1 MDNQT
6 AMMQGMP
13 GGSQSELVIRTLYQ
27 IASEYEKG
35 LERQIQRILSLGLER
50 FDLDIGILS
59 TVHNETYTIFKQV
72 SPTDISLNDGDSFP
86 LGDTYCSVTL
96 GANGPV
102 GFEHV
107 AETDLSTHPA
117 YTNFGLEAYIG
128 VPVYVRGKVYGTLN
142 FSSPKPRPR
151 AFSEVDVEALQLMAS
166 WVGSELSRRQTE
178 EDLIKAKELLEKQ
191 SLEDPLTHLY
201 NRRGVEDK
209 LGRLAM
215 RSRCEGSALMGI
227 VIDVDDFKSINDL
240 YGHSTGDEVLTAIA
254 QVISNSVRPNDICGR
269 VGGDEFI
276 VLLPSCALA
285 EAEIVGEQL
294 RCAVHGLQVASETAE
309 IRPSVSVAVG
319 PLSGD
324 AERVTDALALSASAL
339 RSAKTTGKNVVSGW
353 ALPDSVG

>member
-1 MDNQT
+1 MDRQTPTNQAT
-6 AMMQGMP
+6 TR
-13 GGSQSELVIRTLYQ
+13 GSQSELVIRTLYQ

-35 LERQIQRILSLGLER
+35 LERQLQRILTLGLER

-59 TVHNETYTIFKQV
+59 TVRDDTYTIFKQV
-72 SPTDISLNDGDSFP
+72 SPTDVSLNDGDSFP
-86 LGDTYCSVTL
+86 LGNTYCSVTL
-96 GANGPV
+96 GAKGPV

-117 YTNFGLEAYIG
+117 YTSFGLEAYVG
-128 VPVYVRGKVYGTLN
+128 APVYVRGAVYGTLN

-151 AFSEVDVEALQLMAS
+151 AFSGVDIEALQLMAS

-201 NRRGVEDK
+201 NRRGVEEK
-209 LGRLAM
+209 LGRLGV
-215 RSRCEGSALMGI
+215 RSRYDGSALMGI
-227 VIDVDDFKSINDL
+227 VIDIDDFKSINDS
-240 YGHSTGDEVLTAIA
+240 YGHSIGDEVLTAIA
-254 QVISNSVRPNDICGR
+254 EVISNSVRPNDICGR

-285 EAEIVGEQL
+285 EAEGVGEQL
-294 RCAVHGLQVASETAE
+294 RCAVNGLQVACETSE

-319 PLSGD
+319 PLSSD

-339 RSAKTTGKNVVSGW
+339 RSAKRTGKNVVSGW
-353 ALPDSVG
+353 ALPDSIG